1 MPASKLS
8 RIAIHIQPPRKTMS
22 FSKLAMTIF
31 ATLALVAFSA
41 SAFAQQ
47 LDRLGLK
54 QQWFTHSGVSAG
66 GKLADWY
73 LDIDPNKATTY
84 FEIVGGDYSE
94 TFSENALGPN
104 GTPVG
109 IEFGLELANIK
120 AEVIAA
126 RLKSD
131 TGKEVAVNV
140 NQYSLPESTLYTQ
153 TDNGIVRSIN
163 AETGKIRWSQS
174 IGRSTSE
181 SIGVA
186 GKGDYVAVVKGVSVY
201 CLDSETGAV
210 LWSKRCESAPSAPP
224 EIYQNLIFV
233 PLIDGRVE
241 RFDINTEGFNSIAY
255 ISGGSGAV
263 TTRVAISPLSICW
276 PNYSGVVSVV
286 GLNANKGKPA
296 FQLNAE
302 GSVFGMPQYKNGIYF
317 ITSIDNY
324 IYALSEQRG
333 SLMWENSTGFEI
345 TQAPFVLGNNV
356 YVINDLNQLARFDAE
371 TGLLSAQWQKPRP
384 NVGTFVGASRTKIFT
399 VDKAGQM
406 KVLDQESGAVL
417 GAAPVGQVAK
427 VLPNTKNDR
436 IYLLNRAGTI
446 RCFRELSSV
455 KPFFHSDEFIKKTIS
470 ADESNKDNRPGPDEG
485 DPFGGDGNDPFG
497 GDDNSGAG
505 AGDPFGGDDNSGA
518 GAGDPFGGDDNSGA
532 GAGDPFGG
540 DDDSGAG
547 ASDPF
552 GGDDD
557 APAGE
562 SDPFGGDDDSSE
574 GGDDDPFG

>member
-8 RIAIHIQPPRKTMS
+8 RIAIHIQPPGITMS

-31 ATLALVAFSA
+31 ATLSLVVFSA

-47 LDRLGLK
+47 LERLGLK
-54 QQWFTHSGVSAG
+54 QEWFTHSGIAAG
-66 GKLADWY
+66 GELADWY

-94 TFSENALGPN
+94 TFSENELGPN
-104 GTPVG
+104 GMPVG
-109 IEFGLELANIK
+109 IEFGLKLANIK
-120 AEVIAA
+120 SEVVAA

-131 TGKEVAVNV
+131 TGKEVAVTV

-153 TDNGIVRSIN
+153 TDSGIVRSIN
-163 AETGKIRWSQS
+163 AETGKIRWSKS
-174 IGRSTSE
+174 IGRPTSE

-186 GKGDYVAVVKGVSVY
+186 GKGNYVAVVKGVSVY
-201 CLDSETGAV
+201 CLNSETGAV

-233 PLIDGRVE
+233 PLINGRVE
-241 RFDINTEGFNSIAY
+241 RFDVNAEGFNSIAY

-263 TTRVAISPLSICW
+263 TTRVAISPLSMCW

-286 GLNANKGKPA
+286 GLNANKSKPA

-302 GSVFGMPQYKNGIYF
+302 GSVFGTPQYKNGIYF

-333 SLMWENSTGFEI
+333 SLMWENSTGFEV

-356 YVINDLNQLARFDAE
+356 YVINGQNQMARFDAE
-371 TGLLSAQWQKPRP
+371 TGLSSAHWQKPRP
-384 NVGTFVGASRTKIFT
+384 NVGTFVGASRTKIYT

-406 KVLDQESGAVL
+406 QVLDQESGAVL
-417 GAAPVGQVAK
+417 GAAPVGQVTK

-446 RCFRELSSV
+446 RCFRELRSV
-455 KPFFHSDEFIKKTIS
+455 RPFFHSDEFIKNTKRPN
-470 ADESNKDNRPGPDEG
+470 EDNRPGPDGE
-485 DPFGGDGNDPFG
+485 DPFGGDGDPFG
-497 GDDNSGAG
+497 G
-505 AGDPFGGDDNSGA
+505 GDDN
-518 GAGDPFGGDDNSGA
+518 GA

-540 DDDSGAG
+540 DDDNDAGASDPFGGDDDNGAG

-552 GGDDD
+552 GGDDGNDAGAGDPFGGDNDND

-562 SDPFGGDDDSSE
+562 SDPFGGDDD
-574 GGDDDPFG
+574 PFG